1 MAILKMK
8 KLRICGVSEEQT
20 QLIRQLQLLGSVEIG
35 APCALTDTQGVQVF
49 CAGDG
54 KSADALLR
62 TSARLT
68 SALETLKHYETQK
81 GGLFAA
87 RPEKT
92 IGELFSDEAYA
103 AALDTAQAVLDAQD
117 ARSRLAAE
125 KSRLTAVRESF
136 VPWQQLPLPLET
148 LGTQHTRILLGTV
161 PAQTDLE
168 ALRAKV
174 FEAADEVQL
183 EQISADQQSLYL
195 LVFVHKCA
203 AEAVGAAL
211 REAGFALTTF
221 DGVQGTA
228 AENIRRTDEAIA
240 ACEQQ
245 DAEKLAELTA
255 LAEQKSALQLAF
267 DRCTQ
272 EISKAQAA
280 DRLVHSE
287 KTFCLGGW
295 VPCED
300 VGKLEALLSGFC
312 CAWELTDPA
321 PEEYPDVPVKL
332 KNNKLT
338 WPLNMVTEM
347 YSLPA
352 YDGVDPNP
360 LMAPFFIL
368 FYGIMMADMGYGLL
382 MILASIIIT
391 KKSRPKGTSGQ
402 MFGLMF
408 SCGISTFLMGALTG
422 GFFGDFLPQL
432 VGIIDPDTTFKAL
445 PSLFTPLDDTITIL
459 IGAMALGFVQIVTG
473 MAISFV
479 EKIKKGQIMD
489 AIWEELTWWIVFAG
503 IACMALGVTNIVLYV
518 GLAMVVVGSGW
529 SAKGFGKVTAI
540 FGSVYNHVTGYFG
553 DILSYSRLMTLM
565 LAGSVIASV
574 FNTLGAIPGNVVFFL
589 IVSALGNGLN
599 FALNLLSC
607 YVHDLRLQCLEYFG
621 KFYQDGGKPFEP
633 LAINTKYVDI
643 QS

>member
-68 SALETLKHYETQK
+68 SALETLKHYETKK

-391 KKSRPKGTSGQ
+391 KKARPKGTSGQ

-408 SCGISTFLMGALTG
+408 SCGISTFIMGALTG

-432 VGIIDPDTTFKAL
+432 AGIINPNTPFKAL

-479 EKIKKGQIMD
+479 EKLKKGEIMD
-489 AIWEELTWWIVFAG
+489 AIWEELTWWVVFAG

-518 GLAMVVVGSGW
+518 GIGMVVVGSGW

-589 IVSALGNGLN
+589 LVSVAGNGLN